1 MARKNKGYS
10 KRRKP
15 YDAYKDWLK
24 KLSKTGRIME
34 KALTEE
40 QFDSKYIS
48 IQKKNAIA
56 KKKGQDKKVVRNIA
70 RALAYNAYVFSRDDE
85 KEIRSREVQ
94 ERIDLAKMK
103 GQKVDLDE
111 IKDKVEE
118 DVKKW
123 GEDMVWTNDDGEL
136 VVAQS
141 KRQSIYVNLV
151 LHGATRGAVGFKDAD
166 GAIY

>member
-15 YDAYKDWLK
+15 YDVYKAQIEK
-24 KLSKTGRIME
+24 FEESGRCLE
-34 KALTEE
+34 KALSEE
-40 QFDSKYIS
+40 NFEKLYTS
-48 IQKKNAIA
+48 IQKKNKIA
-56 KKKGQDKKVVRNIA
+56 KKKGQDNKVVRNIA
-70 RALAYNAYVFSRDDE
+70 RELAYDAYVFSRDEE

-103 GQKVDLDE
+103 GQKVDLKE
-111 IKDKVEE
+111 IKDKVAE
-118 DVKKW
+118 DIKKW
-123 GEDMVWTNDDGEL
+123 GEDMVWTDDDGEL

-141 KRQSIYVNLV
+141 KRQAIYVNLV
-151 LHGATRGAVGFKDAD
+151 LQGATRGAVGFIDAD

>member
-10 KRRKP
+10 ERRKP

-24 KLSKTGRIME
+24 KLSKTGRVME
-34 KALTEE
+34 KTLTKE
-40 QFDSKYIS
+40 QFDSKYSS

-56 KKKGQDKKVVRNIA
+56 KKKGQDNKVVRNIA
-70 RALAYNAYVFSRDDE
+70 RELAYYAYVFSRDEE

-103 GQKVDLDE
+103 GQKVDLNE

-118 DVKKW
+118 DIKKW
-123 GEDMVWTNDDGEL
+123 GEDMVWTDDDGEL

-141 KRQSIYVNLV
+141 KRQAIYVNLV
-151 LHGATRGAVGFKDAD
+151 LHGATRGAVGFIDAD

>member
-15 YDAYKDWLK
+15 YDAYKAWIK
-24 KLSKTGRIME
+24 ELSKTGRIME
-34 KALTEE
+34 KTLSEE
-40 QFDSKYIS
+40 DFEKKYSKQ
-48 IQKKNAIA
+48 QKKNAIA
-56 KKKGQDKKVVRNIA
+56 RKRGHKDKIVNNIA
-70 RALAYNAYVFSRDDE
+70 RELAYDAYVFSRDEE

-118 DVKKW
+118 DIKKW
-123 GEDMVWTNDDGEL
+123 GEDMVWTDNDGVL
-136 VVAQS
+136 VAAQS
-141 KRQSIYVNLV
+141 KRQAIYVNLV
-151 LHGATRGAVGFKDAD
+151 LHGATRGAVGFIDND

>member
-10 KRRKP
+10 KRKKP
-15 YDAYKDWLK
+15 YEAYKDWIE

-34 KALTEE
+34 KTLTEE
-40 QFDSKYIS
+40 QFNSKYSS

-70 RALAYNAYVFSRDDE
+70 RELAYDAYVFNRDEE
-85 KEIRSREVQ
+85 KDVISREVQ
-94 ERIDLAKMK
+94 ERIELAKMK

-111 IKDKVEE
+111 IKDKVTE
-118 DVKKW
+118 DIKKW
-123 GEDMVWTNDDGEL
+123 GEDMVWTDKDGKL

-141 KRQSIYVNLV
+141 TRQAIYVNLV
-151 LHGATRGAVGFKDAD
+151 LQGATRGAVGFVDSD

>member
-15 YDAYKDWLK
+15 YDVYMDWIK
-24 KLSKTGRIME
+24 ELSKTGRIME
-34 KALTEE
+34 KTLSEE
-40 QFDSKYIS
+40 QFNSKYSS
-48 IQKKNAIA
+48 IQKRNAIA
-56 KKKGQDKKVVRNIA
+56 KKKGQNNKVVRNIS
-70 RALAYNAYVFSRDDE
+70 RELAYDAYVFSRDEE

-103 GQKVDLDE
+103 GQKVDLNE

-118 DVKKW
+118 DIKKW
-123 GEDMVWTNDDGEL
+123 GDDMVWTDNDGIL
-136 VVAQS
+136 VAANS
-141 KRQSIYVNLV
+141 KRQAIYVNLV
-151 LHGATRGAVGFKDAD
+151 LHGATRGAVGFIDAD

>member
-1 MARKNKGYS
+1 MARKNKGYT

-15 YDAYKDWLK
+15 YEVYEDWFK
-24 KLSKTGRIME
+24 KLSEKGRIME
-34 KALTEE
+34 KKLDEE
-40 QFDSKYIS
+40 KFNSKYSS
-48 IQKKNAIA
+48 IQKRNAIA
-56 KKKGQDKKVVRNIA
+56 KKKGQYKKVVRNIS
-70 RALAYNAYVFSRDDE
+70 RELAYDAYVFSRDEE

-118 DVKKW
+118 DIKKW
-123 GEDMVWTNDDGEL
+123 GDDMVWTDNDGVL
-136 VVAQS
+136 VAAQS
-141 KRQSIYVNLV
+141 KRQAIYVNLV
-151 LHGATRGAVGFKDAD
+151 LHGATRGAVGFIDSD

>member
-15 YDAYKDWLK
+15 YDAYLEWIKE
-24 KLSKTGRIME
+24 LSKTGRIME
-34 KALTEE
+34 KTLSEE
-40 QFDSKYIS
+40 KFNSKYSS
-48 IQKKNAIA
+48 IQKRNAIA
-56 KKKGQDKKVVRNIA
+56 KKKGHKDKIVRNIS
-70 RALAYNAYVFSRDDE
+70 RDLAYDAYVFTLDEERD
-85 KEIRSREVQ
+85 IRSREVQ

-103 GQKVDLDE
+103 GQKVDLKE

-118 DVKKW
+118 DIKKW
-123 GEDMVWTNDDGEL
+123 GEDMVWTDDDGEL

-141 KRQSIYVNLV
+141 KRQAIYVNLV
-151 LHGATRGAVGFKDAD
+151 LHGATRGAVGFVDAD

>member
-15 YDAYKDWLK
+15 YEAYKEWIK
-24 KLSKTGRIME
+24 ELSKTGRIME
-34 KALTEE
+34 KTLSEE
-40 QFDSKYIS
+40 DFEKKYSK
-48 IQKKNAIA
+48 QQEKNEIA
-56 KKKGQDKKVVRNIA
+56 RKRGHKDKIVRNIA
-70 RALAYNAYVFSRDDE
+70 RELAYDAYVFSRDEE

-103 GQKVDLDE
+103 GQKVDIQE

-118 DVKKW
+118 DIKKW
-123 GEDMVWTNDDGEL
+123 GEDMVWTDNDGVL
-136 VVAQS
+136 VAAQS
-141 KRQSIYVNLV
+141 KRQAIYVNLV
-151 LHGATRGAVGFKDAD
+151 LHGATRGAVGFIDND

>member
-10 KRRKP
+10 ERRKP
-15 YDAYKDWLK
+15 YDVYKDWIK

-34 KALTEE
+34 KTLEE
-40 QFDSKYIS
+40 EDFNKKYIS

-56 KKKGQDKKVVRNIA
+56 KKKGQYKKVVRNIS
-70 RALAYNAYVFSRDDE
+70 RELAYDDYVFSRDEE

-103 GQKVDLDE
+103 GQKVDLQD
-111 IKDKVEE
+111 IKDEVEE
-118 DVKKW
+118 DIKKW
-123 GEDMVWTNDDGEL
+123 GDDMVWTDKDG
-136 VVAQS
+136 VIVAAQS
-141 KRQSIYVNLV
+141 KRQAIYVNLV
-151 LHGATRGAVGFKDAD
+151 LHGATRGAVGFIDSD

>member
-15 YDAYKDWLK
+15 YEVYKDYIK
-24 KLSKTGRIME
+24 NLSKTGRIME
-34 KALTEE
+34 NPLEE
-40 QFDSKYIS
+40 EDFEKKYSS

-56 KKKGQDKKVVRNIA
+56 KKKGQDNKVVRNIS
-70 RALAYNAYVFSRDDE
+70 RALAYDAYVFSRDEE

-103 GQKVDLDE
+103 GQKVDLQE

-118 DVKKW
+118 DIKKW
-123 GEDMVWTNDDGEL
+123 GDDMVWTDNDGVL
-136 VVAQS
+136 VAAQS
-141 KRQSIYVNLV
+141 KRQAIYVNLV
-151 LHGATRGAVGFKDAD
+151 LQGATRGAVGFIDED